1 MQSFIQLAV
10 LTFCLVSLASYFL
23 VIASK
28 LWKLVKTSGNSDN
41 LLLRILQLIKETA
54 KAAK

>member
-1 MQSFIQLAV
+1 MQTFIQLAV
-10 LTFCLVSLASYFL
+10 LTFCLVCLASYFL

-28 LWKLVKTSGNSDN
+28 LWKLVRTSGNSDN

>member
-10 LTFCLVSLASYFL
+10 LTFCLVCLSSYFL
-23 VIASK
+23 TMASK
-28 LWKLVKTSGNSDN
+28 LWKLLRTPGSYEN
-41 LLLRILQLIKETA
+41 LLPRILQLIKETA